1 MKALTRLSV
10 MWPTIARDVTGLLGA
25 GLMSVGVSEIYRP
38 AGLIVAGAML
48 LTAAFL
54 SARAA
59 A

>member
-1 MKALTRLSV
+1 MHALKRLRAA
-10 MWPTIARDVTGLLGA
+10 WPTIARDFSGLLGA
-25 GLMSVGVSEIYRP
+25 GLIAFGVAEIYRP

-48 LTAAFL
+48 LAAVFL